1 MRGSSSKPIQKFQ
14 VGVDTGS
21 FVVNSYGVVGV
32 DSTHHTFGGTA
43 VFNTSTN
50 TFTAPVAGL
59 YSFTVGV
66 YFRRTGDN
74 ITHIVPRVN
83 NVQLTNG
90 NNDIFFFG
98 SNDITDGN
106 QLCGTLYLQ
115 LDASDELTIHRR
127 TGQTGTTRFYGPHSH
142 FCGHLIG

>member
-1 MRGSSSKPIQKFQ
+1 M
-14 VGVDTGS
+14 
-21 FVVNSYGVVGV
+21 
-32 DSTHHTFGGTA
+32 
-43 VFNTSTN
+43 
-50 TFTAPVAGL
+50 
-59 YSFTVGV
+59 
-66 YFRRTGDN
+66 
-74 ITHIVPRVN
+74 PRVN